1 MAEQRLDKT
10 KINDELEQLQLEE
23 TRERVAQIRRVRA
36 MRENRMR
43 SRQAALAKNAAI
55 QKNAEENCAHRKG
68 GKGKEMWFSG
78 NDSNF
83 AVVKHILSHGPM
95 IVICQR
101 CNKVWE
107 PPPIELRNGTSE
119 ERKEYKRLYIEY
131 QAAVN
136 LPTDNETSGAKLFEF
151 VSNDRAA

>member
-1 MAEQRLDKT
+1 MAEARLDAN
-10 KINDELEQLQLEE
+10 KINAELEQLQLEE
-23 TRERVAQIRRVRA
+23 TRERVAQMRRVKA
-36 MRENRMR
+36 MRENRMQT
-43 SRQAALAKNAAI
+43 RQAALAKNDAI
-55 QKNAEENCAHRKG
+55 QKAAEEGCAHRKG

-101 CNKVWE
+101 CNKLWV
-107 PPPIELRNGTSE
+107 PPPIELRTGTPD
-119 ERKEYKRLYIEY
+119 ERREYKRLYAEY

-136 LPTDNETSGAKLFEF
+136 LPTDNETSGAKLFDF
-151 VSNDRAA
+151 TNVA

>member
-1 MAEQRLDKT
+1 MAERLDK
-10 KINDELEQLQLEE
+10 KQVNDELEQLQLEE

-43 SRQAALAKNAAI
+43 SRQLALAKNAAI
-55 QKNAEENCAHRKG
+55 QKNAEDNCAHRKG

-78 NDSNF
+78 NDSNY

-107 PPPIELRNGTSE
+107 PPPLALRSGSTE
-119 ERKEYKRLYIEY
+119 DRREYKRLYTEY

-136 LPTDNETSGAKLFEF
+136 LPTDNETSGARLFEF
-151 VSNDRAA
+151 TSERVA

>member
-1 MAEQRLDKT
+1 MAEQRLDKA

-23 TRERVAQIRRVRA
+23 TRERVASMRRLKA
-36 MRENRMR
+36 ARENRMQT
-43 SRQAALAKNAAI
+43 RQAALAKNNAI
-55 QKNAEENCAHRKG
+55 QKAAEANCAHRKG

-101 CNKVWE
+101 CNKLWE
-107 PPPIELRNGTSE
+107 PPPTALRNGTAD
-119 ERKEYKRLYIEY
+119 ERRDYKRLYIEY

-136 LPTDNETSGAKLFEF
+136 LPTDNETSGARLFEF
-151 VSNDRAA
+151 TQQVA

>member
-1 MAEQRLDKT
+1 MAEQKLDAK
-10 KINDELEQLQLEE
+10 KITDELEQLQLEE
-23 TRERVAQIRRVRA
+23 TRERVAHMRRLRT
-36 MRENRMR
+36 MQESRMKN
-43 SRQAALAKNAAI
+43 RQAALAKNDAI
-55 QKNAEENCAHRKG
+55 QKAAEASCAHRKG

-101 CNKVWE
+101 CNKLWE
-107 PPPIELRNGTSE
+107 PPPIELRKGDAD
-119 ERKEYKRLYIEY
+119 ERREYKRLYIEY
-131 QAAVN
+131 QAACN

-151 VSNDRAA
+151 SQQVA

>member
-1 MAEQRLDKT
+1 MPEPRLDPK

-23 TRERVAQIRRVRA
+23 TRERVAQIRRARA

-43 SRQAALAKNAAI
+43 TRQLALAKNEAI
-55 QKNAEENCAHRKG
+55 QKAAEAGCAHRKG

-95 IVICQR
+95 IIICQR

-107 PPPIELRNGTSE
+107 QPPNELRNGTPE
-119 ERKEYKRLYIEY
+119 ERREYKRLYQEY

-136 LPTDNETSGAKLFEF
+136 LPTDNETSGARLFEF
-151 VSNDRAA
+151 SQPMYA

>member
-1 MAEQRLDKT
+1 MAERLDKKQIT
-10 KINDELEQLQLEE
+10 DELEQLQLEE
-23 TRERVAQIRRVRA
+23 TKERVAQIRRVRA

-43 SRQAALAKNAAI
+43 TRQLALAKNDAI
-55 QKNAEENCAHRKG
+55 QKAAEANCAHRKG

-78 NDSNF
+78 NDSNY

-107 PPPIELRNGTSE
+107 PPPIALRRGTGE
-119 ERKEYKRLYIEY
+119 ERREYKRLYTEY

-136 LPTDNETSGAKLFEF
+136 LPTDNETSGARLFEF
-151 VSNDRAA
+151 TSEQVA

>member
-1 MAEQRLDKT
+1 MADPRLDPK

-36 MRENRMR
+36 MRENRMKT
-43 SRQAALAKNAAI
+43 RQAALAKNEAI
-55 QKNAEENCAHRKG
+55 QKSAEDNCAHRKG

-83 AVVKHILSHGPM
+83 AVVKHILCHGPM
-95 IVICQR
+95 IIVCQR
-101 CNKVWE
+101 CGKLWQ
-107 PPPIELRNGTSE
+107 PPPTQLRTGTPE
-119 ERKEYKRLYIEY
+119 ERREYKRLYAEY

-136 LPTDNETSGAKLFEF
+136 LPTDNETSGARLFEF
-151 VSNDRAA
+151 TQQVA

>member
-1 MAEQRLDKT
+1 MAERMDKKQIT
-10 KINDELEQLQLEE
+10 DELEQLQLEE
-23 TRERVAQIRRVRA
+23 TKERVAQIRRVRA

-43 SRQAALAKNAAI
+43 TRQLALAKNAAI
-55 QKNAEENCAHRKG
+55 QKAAEDNCAHRKG

-78 NDSNF
+78 NDSNY

-107 PPPIELRNGTSE
+107 PPPLALRSGSTE
-119 ERKEYKRLYIEY
+119 DRREYKRLYVEY

-136 LPTDNETSGAKLFEF
+136 LPTDNETSGARLFEF
-151 VSNDRAA
+151 TSERAA

>member
-1 MAEQRLDKT
+1 MAEQRLDKA

-23 TRERVAQIRRVRA
+23 TRERVAQIRRIRA

-43 SRQAALAKNAAI
+43 TRQLALAKNNAI
-55 QKNAEENCAHRKG
+55 QKAAEENCAHRKG

-95 IVICQR
+95 IVLCQR

-107 PPPIELRNGTSE
+107 PPPTALRNGDTE
-119 ERKEYKRLYIEY
+119 EKREYKRLYIEY
-131 QAAVN
+131 QKAVN
-136 LPTDNETSGAKLFEF
+136 YPTDNETSGARLFEF
-151 VSNDRAA
+151 TSDRAA